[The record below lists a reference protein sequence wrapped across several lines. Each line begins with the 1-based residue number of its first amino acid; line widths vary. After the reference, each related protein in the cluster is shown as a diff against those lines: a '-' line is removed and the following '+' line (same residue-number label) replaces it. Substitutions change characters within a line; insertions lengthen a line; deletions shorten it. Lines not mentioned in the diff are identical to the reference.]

1 MSVEKAPK
9 GPRTTARVVRW
20 AVLATVLVLVTVLGY
35 LHQVVG
41 VGKPVGVDALCP
53 FGGLE
58 TLFSLL
64 VGSGLIKKVAA
75 SSVALLVAA
84 VVTALIFRRAFC
96 GRICPLGY
104 LQELFGGIGRKL
116 FKRRPEMPKVLD
128 RPARYLKY
136 IVLAAILGLTW
147 NAGELVI
154 RSYDPWVA
162 YNHLTSAELLTE
174 NAIGLGVL
182 VVALVGSLVYD
193 RFFCKYVCPMGA
205 FLGLISRFSVFK
217 VRRNA
222 ETCIDCKACDKACP
236 VNVRVSEV
244 ETVASPECI
253 DCGECV
259 SACPVADTLAVSAPG
274 KKGLSP
280 VTAGVLAVGTFAV
293 LVAGATVTDN
303 FDWTVASL
311 REQIESGVGGQGQ
324 GEGAGEGGTEGTGG
338 SLAGLPFDTALIK
351 GSTALSEV
359 VDASGIPASVFTQ
372 VYGVPE
378 REMDAA
384 LKDLKTEYGCSPGE
398 VRAFIEAYVADPSVA
413 ETWEVGAFE
422 EEEHE

>member
-1 MSVEKAPK
+1 MPVEKAPLT
-9 GPRTTARVVRW
+9 PRRTARIVRW
-20 AVLATVLVLVTVLGY
+20 SILAAVLALVTVLGI
-35 LHQVVG
+35 LHQKLG
-41 VGKPVGVDALCP
+41 VNKPVGVDALCP

-64 VGSGLIKKVAA
+64 AGGGLIKQVAA

-116 FKRRPEMPKVLD
+116 FKRRLEMPAALD

-136 IVLAAILGLTW
+136 VVLVAILVLTW

-174 NAIGLGVL
+174 NGIGLAVL
-182 VVALVGSLVYD
+182 VVALVGSLLYD
-193 RFFCKYVCPMGA
+193 RFFCTYACPMGA
-205 FLGLISRFSVFK
+205 FLGLISRVSIFK

-222 ETCIDCKACDKACP
+222 ETCIDCKMCDKACA
-236 VNVRVSEV
+236 VNITVSEV
-244 ETVASPECI
+244 DTVTSPECI

-259 SACPVADTLAVSAPG
+259 AACPVKDTLAITPPSGSA
-274 KKGLSP
+274 LSP
-280 VTAGVLAVGTFAV
+280 VATGALAVGTFAV
-293 LVAGATVTDN
+293 LVGGATVTDN
-303 FDWTVASL
+303 FDWTVPTL
-311 REQIESGVGGQGQ
+311 REQIESGS
-324 GEGAGEGGTEGTGG
+324 GERTGG
-338 SLAGLPFDTALIK
+338 DISGVPFDTALIK
-351 GSTALSEV
+351 GSTPLSQV

-378 REMDAA
+378 SEMDGA

-398 VRAFIEAYVADPSVA
+398 VRAFIEAYSADPGVADA
-413 ETWEVGAFE
+413 WEVGAFE

>member
-1 MSVEKAPK
+1 MAVEKAPK
-9 GPRTTARVVRW
+9 GPRATARIVRW
-20 AVLATVLVLVTVLGY
+20 TVLAAVLVLVTVLGY

-58 TLFSLL
+58 TLFSLIA
-64 VGSGLIKKVAA
+64 GTGLIKKIAA

-84 VVTALIFRRAFC
+84 VVTALVFRRAFC

-116 FKRRPEMPKVLD
+116 FKRRLEMPKVLD

-136 IVLAAILGLTW
+136 VVLAAVLLLTW

-174 NAIGLGVL
+174 NGIGLAVL
-182 VVALVGSLVYD
+182 VIALAGSLVYD
-193 RFFCKYVCPMGA
+193 RFFCKYACPMGA
-205 FLGLISRFSVFK
+205 FLGLISKVSIFK
-217 VRRNA
+217 VRRNT

-236 VNVRVSEV
+236 VNVIVSEV
-244 ETVASPECI
+244 ETVTSPECI

-259 SACPVADTLAVSAPG
+259 SACPVADTLAVSARG

-303 FDWTVASL
+303 FDWKVASL
-311 REQIESGVGGQGQ
+311 RDQIESGQGS
-324 GEGAGEGGTEGTGG
+324 GEGEGTGG
-338 SLAGLPFDTALIK
+338 SIEGLPFDTALIK
-351 GSTALSEV
+351 GSTPLSEV
-359 VDASGIPASVFTQ
+359 VEASGIPASVFTQ

-378 REMDAA
+378 SEMDSA
-384 LKDLKTEYGCSPGE
+384 LKDLKDAYGCSPGE
-398 VRAFIEAYVADPSVA
+398 VRAFIAAYYEDPAVVD
-413 ETWEVGAFE
+413 TWEVGAFE
-422 EEEHE
+422 EAEGNE